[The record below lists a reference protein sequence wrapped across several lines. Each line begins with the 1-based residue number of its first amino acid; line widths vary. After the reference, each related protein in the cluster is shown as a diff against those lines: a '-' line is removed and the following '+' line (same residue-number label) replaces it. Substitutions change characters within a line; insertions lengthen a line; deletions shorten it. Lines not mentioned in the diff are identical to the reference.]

1 MGKCGIINEIHS
13 QKSKVGSKQ
22 EDAFCHVHHFT
33 LYCWDQRGMVSG
45 APLWFRDTE
54 SMWAPRIWE
63 RTFHASGKELWK
75 VLGHCQV
82 RLLSFSLTSN
92 KRKEESTLATGQEP
106 RNLFCLMGMVTQAY
120 SPGCQITELPVRW
133 EQTPR
138 QAMVII
144 QMGCSLPGPFL
155 KAHPSPRKP

>member
-1 MGKCGIINEIHS
+1 MGSYMRYIIKSQRLGQSKRMHS
-13 QKSKVGSKQ
+13 VM
-22 EDAFCHVHHFT
+22 FT
-33 LYCWDQRGMVSG
+33 LYCWEQRGMVSG

-63 RTFHASGKELWK
+63 RISHASGKELWK

-106 RNLFCLMGMVTQAY
+106 RSLFCLIGMVTQAY
-120 SPGCQITELPVRW
+120 SPCCQIIKLPVRW

-138 QAMVII
+138 QAEVII
-144 QMGCSLPGPFL
+144 QMCCSLPGLFL
-155 KAHPSPRKP
+155 EAPPNPRKP